1 MFGRF
6 GWAEI
11 LVIVVLVLIL
21 FGHNKI
27 PGMMKNLAD
36 GINVFKEELKNKQ
49 IKKDDAGKSLNKK
62 ENGDVKK
69 SGRQKSKMRQ
79 LKKHRQKKQ
88 IRQ

>member
-11 LVIVVLVLIL
+11 LVIVVLVVIL

-36 GINVFKEELKNKQ
+36 GLNVFKKEMKTEATPEKPAPKATP
-49 IKKDDAGKSLNKK
+49 KKKP
-62 ENGDVKK
+62 VKK
-69 SGRQKSKMRQ
+69 APA
-79 LKKHRQKKQ
+79 KKVAKK
-88 IRQ
+88 

>member
-11 LVIVVLVLIL
+11 LVIVVLVVIL

-36 GINVFKEELKNKQ
+36 GLNVFKKEMKRDEVAQTKKMTTKKPAATKKKPINKVA
-49 IKKDDAGKSLNKK
+49 KK
-62 ENGDVKK
+62 
-69 SGRQKSKMRQ
+69 
-79 LKKHRQKKQ
+79 
-88 IRQ
+88 

>member
-11 LVIVVLVLIL
+11 LVIVILVLIL

-36 GINVFKEELKNKQ
+36 GINTFKKEIKNKNP
-49 IKKDDAGKSLNKK
+49 IRFLISCVVLATHFFVSLR
-62 ENGDVKK
+62 GT
-69 SGRQKSKMRQ
+69 
-79 LKKHRQKKQ
+79 
-88 IRQ
+88 

>member
-11 LVIVVLVLIL
+11 LVIVVLVVIL

-36 GINVFKEELKNKQ
+36 GINIFKKELKSEPKKEEPAQKPVA
-49 IKKDDAGKSLNKK
+49 KKAVAKK
-62 ENGDVKK
+62 KPAKKKIAAKKPVKK
-69 SGRQKSKMRQ
+69 
-79 LKKHRQKKQ
+79 
-88 IRQ
+88 

>member
-11 LVIVVLVLIL
+11 LVIVVLVVIL

-36 GINVFKEELKNKQ
+36 GLNIFKKELKTEEKSTVSAEKTESKPIVKKQ
-49 IKKDDAGKSLNKK
+49 AAKKKSVKK
-62 ENGDVKK
+62 TTVKK
-69 SGRQKSKMRQ
+69 SV
-79 LKKHRQKKQ
+79 KK
-88 IRQ
+88 